1 MEHTPQLHPRRRSI
15 RRQLLLGGLSISLLL
30 IAASTIIFLQVNRL
44 STAAADFQSAN
55 AQAKAALKAE
65 QVSTK
70 LIAIVSQLLPLKDAD
85 LFNASIS
92 EILDELLVSRT
103 TLQQFTRL
111 PMNSSEIELEDALAT
126 INNLMG
132 IAETMLNQANNEQWP
147 SAQLRMGILIRDQ
160 QKFSNQIAALVEQ
173 TQITEQKAS
182 DQLASARQAVV
193 VYPTL
198 ALIISIM
205 LTLFLALQTN
215 RNIAQPIEKLTNAA
229 SNIAMGA
236 LDQRV
241 EITREDEFGQLGN
254 AFNVMAQQIQTSQA
268 ELEQRVA
275 ARTLDL
281 ELRARQLQAA
291 AEVGQAA
298 TTIRDIDDLFSQA
311 THLISERFD
320 FYHAGIFLL
329 DSTGEYA
336 VLQAANSEGGQRMLA
351 RNHQLE
357 VSETSIVGYATAR
370 RQPRIAL
377 DVGRDAVYFDNP
389 DMPATRSEMALPLI
403 VGDKLLGA
411 LDVQSKRSAAFSDED
426 IVVLQVLANQLAIA
440 IENARL
446 FTENQET
453 LEATRRAYTALSQE
467 SWQEFLRTEPQ
478 LGFLATSQQ
487 SVNVSKK
494 PWTSEMIEA
503 ARRGSNVR
511 LDERTLAIP
520 IVLRGHT
527 LGVVRLKKDAAAP
540 PWNTDEINL
549 MDALIDQLEFALENA
564 RSHRDAQQ
572 RAARESLVTEITTKI
587 RSTNHPQE
595 MLEIAISELREALQ
609 AKRAQIMLQES

>member
-15 RRQLLLGGLSISLLL
+15 RRQLLFGGLSISLLL

-55 AQAKAALKAE
+55 AQAKAALRAE
-65 QVSTK
+65 QASTK
-70 LIAIVSQLLPLKDAD
+70 LIAVVSQLLPLKNAA
-85 LFNASIS
+85 LFNSSIR
-92 EILDELLVSRT
+92 ETLDELYASQT
-103 TLQQFTRL
+103 TLQQFTQL
-111 PMNSSEIELEDALAT
+111 PMNSSETEVEDALAT
-126 INNLMG
+126 INNLIG
-132 IAETMLNQANNEQWP
+132 IAETMLNQANNGQWP

-160 QKFSNQIAALVEQ
+160 QKFSNQITALVEQ

-182 DQLASARQAVV
+182 DQLASARQAVI

-198 ALIISIM
+198 ALIISIV
-205 LTLFLALQTN
+205 LTLLLALQTN
-215 RNIAQPIEKLTNAA
+215 RNIAQPIEKLTDAA
-229 SNIAMGA
+229 SKIAMGA

-241 EITREDEFGQLGN
+241 EITRKDEFGQLGD
-254 AFNVMAQQIQTSQA
+254 AFNVMAQQIQTSQT

-298 TTIRDIDDLFSQA
+298 TTIRDINDLFSQV

-329 DSTGEYA
+329 DSAGENA
-336 VLQAANSEGGQRMLA
+336 ILQAANSEGGQRMLA

-370 RQPRIAL
+370 CQPRIAL

-389 DMPATRSEMALPLI
+389 DMPETRSEMALPLM
-403 VGDKLLGA
+403 VGGKLLGA

-453 LEATRRAYTALSQE
+453 LEAARRAYTTLSQE
-467 SWQEFLRTEPQ
+467 SWQEFLRTQPK
-478 LGFLATSQQ
+478 LGFLATPQQ
-487 SVNVSKK
+487 NINISRKT
-494 PWTSEMIEA
+494 WTSEMVEA
-503 ARRGSNVR
+503 AQRGTNIR

-540 PWNTDEINL
+540 PWNDDEINL

-587 RSTNHPQE
+587 RSTNNPQD

-609 AKRAQIMLQES
+609 AKRAQIMLQEN